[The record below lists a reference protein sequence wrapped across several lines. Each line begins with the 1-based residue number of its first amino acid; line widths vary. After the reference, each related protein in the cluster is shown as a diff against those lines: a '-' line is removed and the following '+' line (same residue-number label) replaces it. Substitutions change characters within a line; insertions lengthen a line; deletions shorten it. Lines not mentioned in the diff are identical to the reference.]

1 MKKLIYL
8 VIIVMMQSLSAGLGT
23 VSVTH
28 DGQTL
33 KWEEGSRDYFFM
45 FKSLVT
51 NERDEATTSAS
62 NPQADTCIDINTGST
77 YTLTPTDIP
86 EDAYIEAAYLTWMG
100 GVDPTKINDPT
111 DHEVT
116 LTFTNTAIPEI
127 AYSTPVTA
135 VRQGKNGDPAS
146 FEFEMASGGSAG
158 QAIFAYRAD
167 VTNFFHKIHEL
178 GSEHGVTLSGTS
190 LLGNYNVKGMDCSAA
205 SDYITTSGVI
215 GAWGLVIVYTSEK
228 ISPKKIYIYNG
239 LQAYRFQ
246 SEDINVA
253 GFQLPDEAVVR
264 LSMMVGEGDPG
275 LSAAT
280 DASFQPATPE
290 TLALSGSSNPDWVQ
304 LTNDCNVPYGQ
315 DSSGQ
320 PFEFVEVF
328 NSISSSYGWNSDA
341 AVCIGGDPYNVDKTK
356 IEYAIDVDT
365 FLLDSKNPPFDA
377 HLKKDDNNFWLK
389 VSANQ
394 DQVYTNMIVL
404 SVDTKKPKFDIP
416 VNEDTP
422 SGREKNYCSCSTGA
436 DAICDDR
443 PFYYTIKVQNW
454 GENIANNITVQDT
467 LPSEVEYIPGTTE
480 YSSTYSWSLKK
491 GIKWDAIE
499 DGAGDTFPL
508 AQPYTIA
515 NTMSYCNGTDC
526 PETIL
531 VRFKVKPKANL
542 PKHAVIANTV
552 KISEAGGGVYLS
564 NSSVPI
570 RLHFEDCPPKP
581 DCPEPTK
588 ASCLGEN
595 TTICETD
602 KDCDDGWKCID
613 DVCVEPEGSGEENLV
628 TDSELSYS
636 LGKGSP
642 DSENTI
648 MIATPSKDLI
658 LGRFSL
664 YDTASS
670 EGDFN
675 FENISLSV
683 QKNSEIVLTNIK
695 LFYDKNSNGQ
705 LDAEEPEIASLDSV
719 ATQSIDLPIAMAS
732 RAFKANV
739 MHNFIVQGD
748 AEFVGRITTSNS
760 MKININN
767 ASAIQASDKGTLTVA
782 NMGNILLSNWKFEP
796 TQGFIVTVGEND
808 PAVPGPRDINA
819 TIPIMQLRVKSMEG
833 GDTITGITAKT
844 TQKSKQFGDGVNQ
857 LSLILDNNGNG
868 MFDAGEQE
876 LGRCEFTTATTIC
889 IISSLNISFTE
900 AEAEKHLLFVAK
912 LNLKN
917 DETAQITVSENKVV
931 LSNIS
936 TPIYKLPVTSKLF
949 TNTCVEGDTSCDG
962 SNGGGKIIDDGCSI
976 LFVD

>member
-8 VIIVMMQSLSAGLGT
+8 LIIVMMQSLSAGLGT

-28 DGQTL
+28 DGKTL

-51 NERDEATTSAS
+51 NERDEATTSPS

-100 GVDPTKINDPT
+100 GVDPSKISAPT

-116 LTFTNTAIPEI
+116 LTFANTAIPEI
-127 AYSTPVTA
+127 AYSIPVTA

-146 FEFEMASGGSAG
+146 FEFEMVSGGSAG

-167 VTNFFHKIHEL
+167 VTDFFHKIHDL

-205 SDYITTSGVI
+205 SDYVTTSGVI

-228 ISPKKIYIYNG
+228 ISPKKVYIYNG

-246 SEDINVA
+246 FEDINVA

-275 LSAAT
+275 LSSAT
-280 DASFQPATPE
+280 DASFQPAAPE
-290 TLALSGSSNPDWVQ
+290 ALSLSGASNMDWIQ

-328 NSISSSYGWNSDA
+328 NSISSSYGWNSDTA
-341 AVCIGGDPYNVDKTK
+341 FCIGGDPYNIDKTK
-356 IEYAIDVDT
+356 IEYAVDVDT
-365 FLLDSKNPPFDA
+365 FILDSKNPPFDA
-377 HLKKDDNNFWLK
+377 HLKKDDDNFWLK

-422 SGREKNYCSCSTGA
+422 NGREKNYCSCSTDA

-443 PFYYTIKVQNW
+443 PFYYTIKIQNW

-467 LPSEVEYIPGTTE
+467 LPSEVTYIPGTTE
-480 YSSTYSWSLKK
+480 YSSTYSWASKK

-499 DGAGDTFPL
+499 DGAGDVFPL
-508 AQPYTIA
+508 AQPYAIA
-515 NTMSYCNGTDC
+515 NTMGYCEGGDC

-531 VRFKVKPKANL
+531 VRFKVQPNAEL

-552 KISEAGGGVYLS
+552 RISEAGGGVYLS

-570 RLHFEDCPPKP
+570 RLHFGSCPPKP

-588 ASCLGEN
+588 AECLGEN
-595 TTICETD
+595 TITCETD
-602 KDCDDGWKCID
+602 KDCDDGWECVD
-613 DVCVEPEGSGEENLV
+613 DICVEPEGGGEENLV
-628 TDSELSYS
+628 TDSVLSYT

-642 DSENTI
+642 DSENVI
-648 MIATPSKDLI
+648 MIATPSKALI

-664 YDTASS
+664 YDKAAT

-675 FENISLSV
+675 FESISLSV
-683 QKNSEIVLTNIK
+683 DKNSEISLTNIK
-695 LFYDKNSNGQ
+695 LFYDKDSNGQ
-705 LDAEEPEIASLDSV
+705 LDEGEPEISSLDRV
-719 ATQSIDLPIAMAS
+719 TQSISLPIAMSA

-739 MHNFIVQGD
+739 MHNFIIQGD
-748 AEFVGRITTSNS
+748 AEFDGRITSTNS
-760 MKININN
+760 MKISITN
-767 ASAIQASDKGTLTVA
+767 ATAIQASDKGTLTVA
-782 NMGNILLSNWKFEP
+782 NSGNILLSTWKFEP
-796 TQGFIVTVGEND
+796 TQGFIVTIGEKD
-808 PAVPGPRDINA
+808 PSVPGPSDINA
-819 TIPIMQLRVKSMEG
+819 TIPMMQLRVKSMEG
-833 GDTITGITAKT
+833 GDTITGITVKT
-844 TQKSKQFGDGVNQ
+844 TQSSKQFGAGIDQ
-857 LSLILDNNGNG
+857 LSLVLDNDGNG
-868 MFDAGEQE
+868 QHDAGEQE
-876 LGRCEFTTATTIC
+876 LGRCEFEATTIIC
-889 IISSLNISFTE
+889 VISSLNISFTE
-900 AEAEKHLLFVAK
+900 AGAEKHLLFVAK
-912 LNLKN
+912 LNLKS
-917 DETAQITVSENKVV
+917 DETAQISIQPNKVV

-936 TPIYKLPVTSKLF
+936 TPVYTLPVTSKLF
-949 TNTCVEGDTSCDG
+949 TNTCAEGDTSCDG
-962 SNGGGKIIDDGCSI
+962 SNDENKPIKKGCSI